1 MKRDMVCAAAL
12 LALASGAL
20 AQGVQVRGVVG
31 GGFTFGG
38 DTLATVHYDNN
49 NYGSDDV
56 KVHAGGLIAFNA
68 GVDLQFTDMVSGQVL
83 LGYHVDRASASN
95 GSVRFERYPLE
106 VLGHFKVNDWF
117 RLGGGARYTNNAK
130 VRASGAGT
138 GYALNEDF
146 KPTFGSVVEGEFFP
160 LRNWGIKLRY
170 VSEKFKSDTY
180 PNLSDVDGSHVGV
193 YFNYYF

>member
-83 LGYHVDRASASN
+83 LGYHVDRASASKTAI
-95 GSVRFERYPLE
+95 SIAQRAKPLPRRVSRI
-106 VLGHFKVNDWF
+106 VLCSISGTSSAPISA
-117 RLGGGARYTNNAK
+117 GA
-130 VRASGAGT
+130 
-138 GYALNEDF
+138 
-146 KPTFGSVVEGEFFP
+146 
-160 LRNWGIKLRY
+160 
-170 VSEKFKSDTY
+170 
-180 PNLSDVDGSHVGV
+180 
-193 YFNYYF
+193 